1 MRLKEGE
8 LTVDQSKL
16 EKILS
21 LKPPKTLRQLRG
33 LLGMTSYYRKYIEGY
48 SRIMAPLI
56 KLLKKDSLIDW
67 NENCDEAFKKIKS
80 ILTSAPILALPNS
93 KNPFVLAIDFS
104 YDGMGM
110 VLSQIQ
116 EGKEKVIGYY
126 SRSLSP
132 GEKKYAATE
141 GECAAIVWGV
151 NKVRPFIMGNK
162 FFIHTDHQAL
172 VWLLSMKSHNAKL
185 CRWASILS

>member
-67 NENCDEAFKKIKS
+67 NENCDEAFEKIKF

-93 KNPFVLAIDFS
+93 KDSFVLA
-104 YDGMGM
+104 
-110 VLSQIQ
+110 
-116 EGKEKVIGYY
+116 
-126 SRSLSP
+126 
-132 GEKKYAATE
+132 
-141 GECAAIVWGV
+141 
-151 NKVRPFIMGNK
+151 
-162 FFIHTDHQAL
+162 
-172 VWLLSMKSHNAKL
+172 
-185 CRWASILS
+185 